1 MRRVTASSPGG
12 SHALAHPVT
21 VIRRALVCRSRP
33 GDRRDRRDRKN
44 LPVKAGRHP
53 EATLYLECAS
63 GASGD
68 MLAAALL
75 SLCADLD
82 GAASRSTSAES
93 QAAEASQAGEAQ
105 LAAEAPLDVEAPL
118 AGIVRPALAAA
129 GIDPAVAHAAIEERG
144 GLRCCRFTVDDRP
157 GFATFAELSAAVRGS
172 ALQTAV
178 ADGVAA
184 VAERMAAAE
193 RAVHGP
199 GGEHLHELSSL
210 DTAVDLI
217 SVLAL
222 VSHLAPARVVAS
234 PPVLGGGTVSTAHGE
249 LPVPAPAV
257 AALLAGLP
265 TGGAGP
271 TAGELTTPTGAA
283 LLSFLAAEFG
293 PLPAGRL
300 AGLGVGGGSR
310 DLAGRPNVLR
320 ALLVE
325 PLDRSPGHGA
335 GLWSEDEV
343 ELLETTIDDL
353 PAELLAEAA
362 GQLLAAGALD
372 VWSTPAVMKKSR
384 PGVVLHVLARPAQRA
399 ALAEIAFRETST
411 FGLRV
416 LPVRRLL
423 LDERRATAEVE
434 GEAVR
439 VRLGYLGDRLV
450 TVSPEYEDCRRAA
463 ARAGRPVKDL
473 YDEARAAARGL
484 GAL

>member
-1 MRRVTASSPGG
+1 MRSYTRSP
-12 SHALAHPVT
+12 SPV
-21 VIRRALVCRSRP
+21 A
-33 GDRRDRRDRKN
+33 K
-44 LPVKAGRHP
+44 
-53 EATLYLECAS
+53 ATLYLECAS

-75 SLCADLD
+75 ALCADLD
-82 GAASRSTSAES
+82 GAA
-93 QAAEASQAGEAQ
+93 AATPPAAGAPP
-105 LAAEAPLDVEAPL
+105 AAATPPDIETPL
-118 AGIVRPALAAA
+118 AGIVRPALTAA
-129 GIDPAVAHAAIEERG
+129 GIDPGVVHATMVERG

-172 ALQTAV
+172 ALEAAV
-178 ADGVAA
+178 ADGVCAI
-184 VAERMAAAE
+184 AERMAAAE
-193 RAVHGP
+193 QAVHGP

-222 VSHLAPARVVAS
+222 VHHLAASRVVAL
-234 PPVLGGGTVSTAHGE
+234 PPVLGGGTVDTAHGE

-271 TAGELTTPTGAA
+271 VAGELTTPTGAA

-300 AGLGVGGGSR
+300 AGLGVGGGGR
-310 DLAGRPNVLR
+310 ELDGRPNVLR

-325 PLDRSPGHGA
+325 PLDRSPGQGA
-335 GLWSEDEV
+335 GPWSEDEV

-353 PAELLAEAA
+353 SAELLADAA
-362 GQLLAAGALD
+362 GRLLAAGALD

-384 PGVVLHVLARPAQRA
+384 PGIVLHVLARPAQRA

-416 LPVRRLL
+416 LPARRLL
-423 LDERRATAEVE
+423 LDERRATVELE
-434 GEAVR
+434 GEAVG

-484 GAL
+484 DAP

>member
-1 MRRVTASSPGG
+1 MRPVTASSPGG

-21 VIRRALVCRSRP
+21 VTRRALACRSRP
-33 GDRRDRRDRKN
+33 GDRRARLD
-44 LPVKAGRHP
+44 LPVKAARHA

-75 SLCADLD
+75 ALCADLD
-82 GAASRSTSAES
+82 GVGSRS
-93 QAAEASQAGEAQ
+93 ASGEAQ
-105 LAAEAPLDVEAPL
+105 AAEAPLAVEAPL
-118 AGIVRPALAAA
+118 AGIVRPALEAA
-129 GIDPAVAHAAIEERG
+129 GIDPGVAHATVVERG

-157 GFATFAELSAAVRGS
+157 GFASFAELSAAVRGS
-172 ALQTAV
+172 ALEAAL

-222 VSHLAPARVVAS
+222 VSHLAPARVVAL

-249 LPVPAPAV
+249 LPVPVPAV

-271 TAGELTTPTGAA
+271 AAGELTTPTGAA
-283 LLSFLAAEFG
+283 LLSWLATEFG

-310 DLAGRPNVLR
+310 ENPGRPNVLR

-384 PGVVLHVLARPAQRA
+384 PGIVLHVLARPAPDGR
-399 ALAEIAFRETST
+399 RRTST
-411 FGLRV
+411 TRRGPPPGAWFDPPIWGL
-416 LPVRRLL
+416 
-423 LDERRATAEVE
+423 VE
-434 GEAVR
+434 S
-439 VRLGYLGDRLV
+439 V
-450 TVSPEYEDCRRAA
+450 TRGVAPAGVSPLEH
-463 ARAGRPVKDL
+463 
-473 YDEARAAARGL
+473 
-484 GAL
+484 